1 MERRAVFFTSC
12 LLLFVCQGKFCQSK
26 SAKKGPLHGCTMHKC
41 HPPVLS
47 RRIGFLSLGM
57 HIIPLLSQLLK
68 CRSSLKLALLDQMM
82 IKVLPRNLFLSTKCS
97 RNILSQFFKQKIQ
110 YSGLLLQAQIIIYM
124 HRLSPMKLIANGDS
138 ADKNS
143 AKEFD
148 VCSVDHC

>member
-1 MERRAVFFTSC
+1 
-12 LLLFVCQGKFCQSK
+12 
-26 SAKKGPLHGCTMHKC
+26 
-41 HPPVLS
+41 
-47 RRIGFLSLGM
+47 M
-57 HIIPLLSQLLK
+57 HIDPLLSQLLK
-68 CRSSLKLALLDQMM
+68 CLSSLKLALLDQMM

-97 RNILSQFFKQKIQ
+97 RNNLSQFFKQKIQ

-148 VCSVDHC
+148 VCSVEHC